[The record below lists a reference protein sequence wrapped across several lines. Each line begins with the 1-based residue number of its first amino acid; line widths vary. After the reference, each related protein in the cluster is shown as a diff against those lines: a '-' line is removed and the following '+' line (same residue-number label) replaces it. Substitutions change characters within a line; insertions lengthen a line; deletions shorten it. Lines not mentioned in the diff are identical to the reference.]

1 MKNKNLSFLA
11 VFTFLFVVACDPN
24 YFGRALTRN
33 SSIEP
38 DDVTITPI
46 DVPDGADSSLDYFAV
61 DATFN
66 QPATPENI
74 GAEIVFVLDRSG
86 SMSQEVVALK
96 ASLQQWIS
104 QLEAQEL
111 NNYCIGVMSSV
122 IGSESGKLQ
131 NASGNAKCLCRD
143 SLSVAEISTKFGE
156 NLDAAAQSGNAAD
169 DGGEAGFY
177 SFNKSLN
184 DPAVLAF
191 NQNAG
196 CYRLDLTLAPIFLSD
211 ENEISSALNGPQE
224 TNCSGDT
231 ASINSTTYNLDQVM
245 FDNTPFDNVTGGG
258 LFTTTDPDLVTF
270 TPKDTECG
278 EILGRLKYYSD
289 LANPTAPDTYPLL
302 ISPNTIA
309 EDLTAYN
316 DNLPT
321 YGNAVV
327 YQAGVD
333 AFPVSAENG
342 PGHGFFEFADLLGQ
356 ETSDL
361 ATANNQTQFNA
372 QMNDIA
378 DTLVDAVSAV
388 RVFALNPQVCP
399 GLEDGLVVKVNS
411 TTLITPSQYTYNAST
426 DKVTIKAGV
435 NIPLGALMSFEYVSC
450 E

>member
-1 MKNKNLSFLA
+1 MKNKNWSFLA
-11 VFTFLFVVACDPN
+11 VFTFLFVVACDSN

-38 DDVTITPI
+38 DDVNITPI

-96 ASLQQWIS
+96 ASLQQWIL

-156 NLDAAAQSGNAAD
+156 NLDAAAQSNNAAD

-224 TNCSGDT
+224 TNCAGDT
-231 ASINSTTYNLDQVM
+231 TTISSTTYNLDQVM
-245 FDNTPFDNVTGGG
+245 FDNTPFSNVNGSG
-258 LFTTTDPDLVTF
+258 LFTTVDPDVDTF
-270 TPKDTECG
+270 SPKDAQCG

-361 ATANNQTQFNA
+361 ATASNQTQFNA

-378 DTLVDAVSAV
+378 DTLVQAVSAV
-388 RVFALNPQVCP
+388 RVFALNPPVCP

-411 TTLITPSQYTYNAST
+411 TTLTTPSQYTYNAST